1 MLLNIFLALPNI
13 FLMPLSS
20 LDNSLVASLSPW
32 QFLGGLIVHQH
43 FLSVTILPKTQKK
56 IPWSFSQHYLVFLM
70 FFNILP
76 WCLHGVPPR
85 THFVLTSP
93 NAFLT
98 LPRCPLIFP
107 NILLLLE
114 NNSWCPLTFSQCS
127 TAPSVSFMSLSM
139 SLVLLAS
146 LLCLRAW
153 WTFTN
158 VKQMSKS
165 KLLVRAYLDILFKS

>member
-32 QFLGGLIVHQH
+32 QFLGVIVHQH
-43 FLSVTILPKTQKK
+43 FLSVTILPKTQKRNPLK
-56 IPWSFSQHYLVFLM
+56 
-70 FFNILP
+70 FFPTLF
-76 WCLHGVPPR
+76 GVPDV
-85 THFVLTSP
+85 FQYSP
-93 NAFLT
+93 LVSSWCPSHTFCFDISQRFPNIA
-98 LPRCPLIFP
+98 RCPLMFP

-127 TAPSVSFMSLSM
+127 TAPSISFMSLGM

-146 LLCLRAW
+146 LLCL
-153 WTFTN
+153 
-158 VKQMSKS
+158 
-165 KLLVRAYLDILFKS
+165 